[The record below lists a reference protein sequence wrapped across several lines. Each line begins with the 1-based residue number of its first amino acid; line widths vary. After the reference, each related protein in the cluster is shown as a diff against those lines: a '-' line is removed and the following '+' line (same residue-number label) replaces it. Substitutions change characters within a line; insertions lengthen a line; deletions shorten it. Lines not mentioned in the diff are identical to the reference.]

1 MYFHS
6 SRVPTPF
13 EIKTKYQN
21 TEEYV
26 RPWHGIILSYIFLK
40 RGVAF
45 ALGQQIGSTCSTQL
59 KGDCILDLIYT
70 QSSQTQPLFSTISP
84 LCLPLL
90 LCFAFCF
97 WAYKKRF
104 LKNIK
109 KKKSKHSYLY
119 SSNRW
124 ISHATKFKNIRN
136 SESLPI
142 FF

>member
-1 MYFHS
+1 MANKSNLAVINIDLDHLPTTFNFFFIYIF

-40 RGVAF
+40 RRVAF
-45 ALGQQIGSTCSTQL
+45 VLGRQIGSTCSTQL

-97 WAYKKRF
+97 
-104 LKNIK
+104 
-109 KKKSKHSYLY
+109 
-119 SSNRW
+119 
-124 ISHATKFKNIRN
+124 
-136 SESLPI
+136 
-142 FF
+142 